1 LALIEI
7 RKTIDLPGGAVELY
21 EYLLTPSNIAEY
33 VGPIRNIR
41 PAHKK
46 VQVGTRLS
54 VEVNFLGIHFSQGA
68 ECTVLHPPERFAC
81 RSVGGRF
88 NFEAGF
94 TLHPTALGTRLDGWG
109 NASAPSLFRFAQP
122 ALRFLI
128 ERQVDRDL
136 ARLKEV
142 YEAGN
147 DSPANGPAGR

>member
-1 LALIEI
+1 MALIEI
-7 RKTIDLPGGAVELY
+7 RKTIDLAGGAAELY
-21 EYLLTPSNIAEY
+21 EYLLTPSKIAEY
-33 VGPIRNIR
+33 VGPVRRIS
-41 PAHKK
+41 PDEGK

-54 VEVNFLGIHFSQGA
+54 VQVNFLGVHFAQEA
-68 ECTVLHPPERFAC
+68 ECTVLQPPKRFAC

-94 TLHPTALGTRLDGWG
+94 TLHRTALGTRLDGWG

-136 ARLKEV
+136 ARLKTV
-142 YEAGN
+142 LDGGN
-147 DSPANGPAGR
+147 DPPATGPAGR